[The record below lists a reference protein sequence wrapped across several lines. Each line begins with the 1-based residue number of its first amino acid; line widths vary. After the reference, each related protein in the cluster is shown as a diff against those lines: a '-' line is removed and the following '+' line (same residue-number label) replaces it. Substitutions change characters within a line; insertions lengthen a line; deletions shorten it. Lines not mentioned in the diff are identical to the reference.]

1 MFCDR
6 SRHGLGNL
14 LNRFIRESNHDPAM
28 LIEVSFTFQV
38 RLLDDV
44 VVATIDLDNQ
54 SPLNTREICK
64 ERSDWML
71 PSEFELAEL
80 LCPKNAPKQ
89 SFRLRLLSTERS

>member
-6 SRHGLGNL
+6 SRDGLGIL

-54 SPLNTREICK
+54 SLLNTREI
-64 ERSDWML
+64 L
-71 PSEFELAEL
+71 F
-80 LCPKNAPKQ
+80 NAKQ
-89 SFRLRLLSTERS
+89 AASVVMRLMGLDHSLGLIKSC